1 MYRMRYLTRV
11 GVISDTHG
19 YMDPRA
25 LLLLQEAEHI
35 IHAGDIGDYSI
46 ISELEQIAPV
56 TKVRGNV
63 DRDGQSA
70 LCPDVEILELAGFKI
85 YLTHEFKPPK
95 TIQDPLLHNLQSE
108 DFKIVIYGHSHI
120 AYQKT
125 WNDILFFN
133 PGAAGKRRFKVIP
146 SIGLLLLK
154 ESIVESEIVTL

>member
-1 MYRMRYLTRV
+1 MRV

-25 LLLLQEAEHI
+25 LLLLQEVDHI
-35 IHAGDIGDYSI
+35 IHAGDIGDYTI

-56 TKVRGNV
+56 TRVRGNV
-63 DRDGQSA
+63 DREGQSSR
-70 LCPDVEILELAGFKI
+70 CSDVEILELAGFKK
-85 YLTHEFKPPK
+85 YLTHELKPPK
-95 TIQDPLLHNLQSE
+95 TIQDPILHNLQSE

-120 AYQKT
+120 SYQKT

-133 PGAAGKRRFKVIP
+133 PGAACKRRFKIIP

-154 ESIVESEIVTL
+154 DSIVESELVTL

>member
-1 MYRMRYLTRV
+1 MRV

-25 LLLLQEAEHI
+25 LLLLQEVEHI
-35 IHAGDIGDYSI
+35 IHAGDIGDYTI

-56 TKVRGNV
+56 TRVRGNV
-63 DRDGQSA
+63 DREGQSSR
-70 LCPDVEILELAGFKI
+70 CPDVEILELAGFKI
-85 YLTHEFKPPK
+85 YLTHELKPPK
-95 TIQDPLLHNLQSE
+95 TIQDPILHNLQSE

-120 AYQKT
+120 AYQKM

-133 PGAAGKRRFKVIP
+133 PGAAGKRRFKIIP

-154 ESIVESEIVTL
+154 DSIVESEIVTL